1 MERILLSI
9 RRNIAVLG
17 SYLQR
22 KVRLR
27 WAAALIIFWI
37 ILTGSFDWQQL
48 FIGVLFSFLITTYW
62 GHFMLSD
69 IQAFLVTRKNILKL
83 FHYFYRFLIEMV
95 LANIDVA
102 KIVLSPKMPIEPTF
116 ICIRLKPKKK
126 ISRVLYA
133 NTITLTPGTISVYM
147 VDDELVIHAL
157 TSDAAHNVSGWYME
171 DLMCGIEEKGIDSY
185 DQ

>member
-1 MERILLSI
+1 MERILLSL
-9 RRNIAVLG
+9 RRNIAVIS

-22 KVRLR
+22 KIRLR
-27 WAAALIIFWI
+27 WAVALIIFWI

-48 FIGVLFSFLITTYW
+48 IVGILLSFLITTYW

-69 IQAFLVTRKNILKL
+69 IQAFFITRKNILKIV
-83 FHYFYRFLIEMV
+83 HYFYKFIIEMV

-116 ICIRLKPKKK
+116 ICIRLKPEKK

-147 VDDELVIHAL
+147 VDDELVVHAL

-171 DLMCGIEEKGIDSY
+171 DLMCEIEEKGIVNY
-185 DQ
+185 E